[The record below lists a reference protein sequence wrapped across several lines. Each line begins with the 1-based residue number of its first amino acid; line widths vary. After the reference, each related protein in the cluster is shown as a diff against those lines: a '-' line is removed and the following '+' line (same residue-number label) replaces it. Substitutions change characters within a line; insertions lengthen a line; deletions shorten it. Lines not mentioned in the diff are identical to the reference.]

1 VETQSVVL
9 RRAKAGD
16 ADEFAAIYGPL
27 VLAMARA
34 SELDHADAEDVMQQV
49 LLEVL
54 LALPRFEYD
63 RRKGSFRGFLKTI
76 VRQRVLD
83 LRRRRKSIGEVDES
97 VPERADALA
106 AWFEEEWQQ
115 AHLEAALDRV
125 RKEVNPTTFQAF
137 DLLVVRELPV
147 GEVAAML
154 GQTPNHVCQSKLR
167 VVRRLRE
174 HLKEMLDEA

>member
-16 ADEFAAIYGPL
+16 ADEFAAVYGPL

-34 SELDHADAEDVMQQV
+34 SGLDHADAEDVMQQV

-54 LALPRFEYD
+54 QALPRFEYD
-63 RRKGSFRGFLKTI
+63 RAKGSFRGFLKTI
-76 VRQRVLD
+76 VRQRVHD
-83 LRRRRKSIGEVDES
+83 LRRRRRSAGEVDES
-97 VPERADALA
+97 IPEPVDALA
-106 AWFEEEWQQ
+106 AWFEEEWRQ

-125 RKEVNPTTFQAF
+125 RKEVQPSTFQAF
-137 DLLVVRELPV
+137 DLLVVHELPV
-147 GEVAAML
+147 DEVAAML

-167 VVRRLRE
+167 VARRLRE
-174 HLKEMLDEA
+174 HLKEMLGEE